1 MMRQGSWHNWHWCPR
16 LGAWISL
23 SSTAGIFVSSLLF
36 SPPEYAS
43 LLSQEVWWL
52 LLTRCIVGLWS
63 KRAKS
68 IRREQGQVWKR
79 LQCQEKPRQDQL
91 QELRNEVNILNKE
104 GSIKCTL
111 QWRNQCRTAEPDEGD
126 PTWVVMW
133 QLWEAKLMECTFTP
147 QINHR
152 RMGDGG
158 REDMK
163 DGPFNRFELLFMDAE
178 SRRRR
183 QTEYMQWYPEGS
195 VQVVSLS

>member
-1 MMRQGSWHNWHWCPR
+1 
-16 LGAWISL
+16 
-23 SSTAGIFVSSLLF
+23 
-36 SPPEYAS
+36 
-43 LLSQEVWWL
+43 
-52 LLTRCIVGLWS
+52 
-63 KRAKS
+63 
-68 IRREQGQVWKR
+68 
-79 LQCQEKPRQDQL
+79 
-91 QELRNEVNILNKE
+91 
-104 GSIKCTL
+104 
-111 QWRNQCRTAEPDEGD
+111 
-126 PTWVVMW
+126 
-133 QLWEAKLMECTFTP
+133 MECTFTP